1 MLKKVFAMLI
11 SILLLVA
18 FGTSAFAAETKST
31 DYDKVIASIEKT
43 NYEIEEKI
51 AKAVSDAD
59 KLEAKYIS
67 DIQKLDEGDTKYNE
81 RTEQFTNDLDKLITD
96 LYNTTLK
103 MSTDAI
109 NKAAEKGIQAEAYW
123 TLVEIGGRLVW
134 IDPIRVCH

>member
-1 MLKKVFAMLI
+1 MLKKGFTMLI
-11 SILLLVA
+11 FLLLMA
-18 FGTSAFAAETKST
+18 SFGTSAFAAETKGT
-31 DYDKVIASIEKT
+31 DYEKVIASIEKT
-43 NYEIEEKI
+43 NSEIELKI

-59 KLEAKYIS
+59 ELEAKYIS
-67 DIQKLDEGDTKYNE
+67 DIQKIDEGDKQYNE
-81 RTEQFTNDLDKLITD
+81 RTEKYNNDLDKLITD

-123 TLVEIGGRLVW
+123 TLVEIGGRWVW